1 MSRGIDVQTATT
13 SAGTKPTEIELWSN
27 RRLIHPLSRRLAIA
41 FSRTPITPNVVS
53 ALGVV
58 ASIGAAIMYSLPV
71 WPASV
76 AGGFVCQFAWHVLDG
91 ADGELARRTG
101 RSSPSGEVVDGV
113 CDYLSQAAVYS
124 ALALMLSHTIGGWAW
139 ALALASGVARAVQA
153 NSYESR
159 RRIYQYWGYGGR
171 WIRQTVS
178 SGESAP
184 KGWLG
189 LFARAYLSISDRVAR
204 SSPELEAA
212 LLARFEQGVD
222 GEKRA
227 RLMYRTAQIKVLRIA
242 SPLSANARTIAIAL
256 SMLADSPLYFF
267 VYEIVGLTALMLW
280 SLHIQARTDAAL
292 TRELASET

>member
-1 MSRGIDVQTATT
+1 MQTATG
-13 SAGTKPTEIELWSN
+13 SAGTKPLEIELWSN

-41 FSRTPITPNVVS
+41 FSRTPITPNMVS

-58 ASIGAAIMYSLPV
+58 ASIAAAVAYSLPV

-76 AGGFVCQFAWHVLDG
+76 AGGFACQFAWHVLDG

-101 RSSPSGEVVDGV
+101 KSSPSGEVVDGV

-124 ALALMLSHTIGGWAW
+124 ALALMLSHTMGGWAW
-139 ALALASGVARAVQA
+139 ALAAASGAARAVQA

-178 SGESAP
+178 NDDGAP
-184 KGWLG
+184 RGALG
-189 LFARAYLSISDRVAR
+189 LFARAYLWISDRVAPSR
-204 SSPELEAA
+204 PELEAA
-212 LLARFEQGVD
+212 MLAHFGRNPEE
-222 GEKRA
+222 EKAA
-227 RLMYRTAQIKVLRIA
+227 RLMYRTAQLKVLRIA

-256 SMLADSPLYFF
+256 SMLAGSPLYFF
-267 VYEIVGLTALMLW
+267 VYETVGLTALMLW
-280 SLHIQARTDAAL
+280 SLHVQARADAAL
-292 TRELASET
+292 IRELT